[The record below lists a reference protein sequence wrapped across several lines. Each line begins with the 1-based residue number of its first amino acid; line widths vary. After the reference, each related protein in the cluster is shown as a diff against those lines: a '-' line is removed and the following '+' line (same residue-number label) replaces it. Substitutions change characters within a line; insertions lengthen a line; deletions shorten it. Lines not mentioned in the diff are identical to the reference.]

1 MSSVTVL
8 LGGAGPKSPF
18 RAFRMDGGQIED
30 IGAPSGA
37 RDKTCILIIPGV
49 DVQVQRFA
57 IDARSQVQAI
67 SAAKYMFEKLLAE
80 PDADIHCA
88 PGGVQDD
95 SGLRLVAAIT
105 PARLEAWIAA
115 CRAQGLE
122 PAAVYADFTVWP
134 APDRTADAIDFDD
147 LCMVSAG
154 PAGGYAIEAAIAP
167 ALFQKWRTQAGA
179 DIRAVR
185 RYPAVEQV
193 WLNAASDVEVSA
205 FPASGPLPMLLA
217 RAAASP
223 PAYAPD
229 LRQGRFAVREAG
241 NSAWNFWRAAAA
253 FVLLVF
259 LVQTGVQAVAAYR
272 DARAA
277 KATLSLAE
285 RDLRAARPDVGRIVN
300 LRAQVAAL
308 KADIVR
314 SGAHPLLT
322 VNDDLVETLKANS
335 AVRLDQV
342 RHEEPGRRVTLRV
355 SADSPE
361 ILDAFGAALRQKG
374 LPVQILA
381 RSPENG
387 RHVAEIV
394 LEAP

>member
-1 MSSVTVL
+1 
-8 LGGAGPKSPF
+8 
-18 RAFRMDGGQIED
+18 
-30 IGAPSGA
+30 
-37 RDKTCILIIPGV
+37 
-49 DVQVQRFA
+49 
-57 IDARSQVQAI
+57 
-67 SAAKYMFEKLLAE
+67 
-80 PDADIHCA
+80 
-88 PGGVQDD
+88 
-95 SGLRLVAAIT
+95 
-105 PARLEAWIAA
+105 
-115 CRAQGLE
+115 
-122 PAAVYADFTVWP
+122 
-134 APDRTADAIDFDD
+134 
-147 LCMVSAG
+147 
-154 PAGGYAIEAAIAP
+154 
-167 ALFQKWRTQAGA
+167 
-179 DIRAVR
+179 
-185 RYPAVEQV
+185 
-193 WLNAASDVEVSA
+193 
-205 FPASGPLPMLLA
+205 
-217 RAAASP
+217 
-223 PAYAPD
+223 
-229 LRQGRFAVREAG
+229 
-241 NSAWNFWRAAAA
+241 
-253 FVLLVF
+253 VLLVF